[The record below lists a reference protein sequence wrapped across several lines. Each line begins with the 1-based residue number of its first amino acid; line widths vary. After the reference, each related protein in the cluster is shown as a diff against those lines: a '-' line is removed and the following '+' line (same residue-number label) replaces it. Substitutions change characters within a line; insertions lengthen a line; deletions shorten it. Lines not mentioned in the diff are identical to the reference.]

1 MSIPKLCCPSLR
13 KRCPRPSNSPP
24 PPTCTYPP
32 SIFCLKAGPPPPGR
46 IDETSRPNS
55 PSRRS
60 LCRPRHGTSLAFA
73 RFQVPDADSKPNL
86 TPPVTTTEMAL
97 AYKEKLER
105 LEPNVKFLMT
115 LYLSPQLTVEEV
127 AKAKA
132 NGIVGNSPPVPRRH
146 ANNRREIISKVSECN
161 MLC

>member
-1 MSIPKLCCPSLR
+1 MR
-13 KRCPRPSNSPP
+13 
-24 PPTCTYPP
+24 
-32 SIFCLKAGPPPPGR
+32 
-46 IDETSRPNS
+46 
-55 PSRRS
+55 
-60 LCRPRHGTSLAFA
+60 
-73 RFQVPDADSKPNL
+73 KPNL

-132 NGIVGNSPPVPRRH
+132 NGIVGNFPHFRSHFPLKTKLTVGVKSYPKYLSQKH
-146 ANNRREIISKVSECN
+146 C
-161 MLC
+161 